1 MELGLAVDCGGW
13 EFLIEPGD
21 DEKQIQKNY
30 EEQKK
35 LHVKKIEPKVV
46 EFGGVNV
53 LVSEGMTPEEIM
65 AAYERA
71 KKGKDESK

>member
-1 MELGLAVDCGGW
+1 MSTE
-13 EFLIEPGD
+13 
-21 DEKQIQKNY
+21 
-30 EEQKK
+30 KK

-65 AAYERA
+65 AAYENARVKPRSHH
-71 KKGKDESK
+71 KKAPIPV